1 VTVFRPK
8 KPPWSPA
15 PTVELGHNRSDR
27 APPDRNAL
35 YNSRVRRGT
44 SLAMPDET
52 QGGEMAVS
60 ARSGVVLVVD
70 DVAANRDLLTLTLQ
84 RDGHI
89 VETAS
94 SGEEALASIVRRAPD
109 VLLLDVMMPG
119 MDGFEVCRRLK
130 NDPATHLIPVVLVTA
145 LHGQEDKL
153 KGIEASA
160 DDFLSKPVNAYELR
174 ARVRALLRLK
184 RRTAELES
192 ADAVITSLAVTIE
205 ARDPYT
211 DGHCQRLARYA
222 VALAVHL
229 NLLEEDLAALHRGGT
244 LHDLGKVSV
253 SDTILLK
260 PGPLTPEEYEL
271 MKLHTVVGD
280 LVCGNLQSLRLVR
293 PIVRH
298 HHERLDGTGY
308 PDGLRGEAIPL
319 LAQIMS
325 LVDVYDAL
333 TTDRPYRAALSQQQ
347 AYEELSA
354 EAGRGWRDRTLVDE
368 FIALS
373 REARLDQLAETG
385 LGIIRL
391 RQP

>member
-1 VTVFRPK
+1 
-8 KPPWSPA
+8 
-15 PTVELGHNRSDR
+15 
-27 APPDRNAL
+27 
-35 YNSRVRRGT
+35 
-44 SLAMPDET
+44 M
-52 QGGEMAVS
+52 
-60 ARSGVVLVVD
+60 
-70 DVAANRDLLTLTLQ
+70 
-84 RDGHI
+84 
-89 VETAS
+89 
-94 SGEEALASIVRRAPD
+94 
-109 VLLLDVMMPG
+109 
-119 MDGFEVCRRLK
+119 
-130 NDPATHLIPVVLVTA
+130 
-145 LHGQEDKL
+145 
-153 KGIEASA
+153 
-160 DDFLSKPVNAYELR
+160 
-174 ARVRALLRLK
+174 
-184 RRTAELES
+184 
-192 ADAVITSLAVTIE
+192 SLAVTIE

-229 NLLEEDLAALHRGGT
+229 NLPEEDLAALHRGGT

-271 MKLHTVVGD
+271 MKLHTLVGD

-333 TTDRPYRAALSQQQ
+333 TTDRPYRAALSQEQ

-354 EAGRGWRDRTLVDE
+354 EAGRGWRDRRLVDE

-385 LGIIRL
+385 LGILRV